1 MIANAEKSQLVIID
15 MQEKLSAAMPQEV
28 LNKVVKRVE
37 LLVTA
42 SHGLDIP
49 YICTEQYPKGLGKTL
64 PQMQS
69 FLTQAKYVEKTA
81 FDCTADPIFSRY
93 LIRTRPQIFL
103 MGMETHICVLQT
115 ALSLIGKGK
124 EVFVIEDA
132 IISRNILNKQN
143 ALGRLRQAG
152 CIVTNTESVIFEWIK
167 SANHDLFKTLAPLI
181 KDID

>member
-93 LIRTRPQIFL
+93 LVRTRPQIFL

-167 SANHDLFKTLAPLI
+167 SAYHDLFKTLAPLI

>member
-69 FLTQAKYVEKTA
+69 FLTQSKYVEKTA

-93 LIRTRPQIFL
+93 LVRTRPQIFL

-167 SANHDLFKTLAPLI
+167 SADHDLFKTLAPLI

>member
-49 YICTEQYPKGLGKTL
+49 FICTEQYPKGLGKTL

-93 LIRTRPQIFL
+93 LVRTRPQIFL

-167 SANHDLFKTLAPLI
+167 SADHDLFKTLAPLI

>member
-64 PQMQS
+64 PKMQS
-69 FLTQAKYVEKTA
+69 LLTQAKYVEKTA

-93 LIRTRPQIFL
+93 LVRTRPQIFL

-167 SANHDLFKTLAPLI
+167 SADHDLFKTLAPLI

>member
-64 PQMQS
+64 PQMQY

-93 LIRTRPQIFL
+93 LVRTRPQIFL

-167 SANHDLFKTLAPLI
+167 SADHDLFKTLAPLI

>member
-93 LIRTRPQIFL
+93 LVRTRPQIFL

-167 SANHDLFKTLAPLI
+167 SADHDLFKALAPLI

>member
-93 LIRTRPQIFL
+93 LVRTRPQIFL

-167 SANHDLFKTLAPLI
+167 SADHDLFKTLAALI